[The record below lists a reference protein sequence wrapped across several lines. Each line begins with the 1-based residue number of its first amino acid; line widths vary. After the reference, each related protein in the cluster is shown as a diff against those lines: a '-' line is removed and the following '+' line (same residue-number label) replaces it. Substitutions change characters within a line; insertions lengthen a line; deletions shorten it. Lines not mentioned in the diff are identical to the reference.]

1 MRESKTN
8 ISFLNQLNARQ
19 HEAFKQLFKDYYQ
32 DLAYFSAKILKD
44 SIVAEDITQE
54 VFIRLWEKENHFD
67 NLLSLKSYLYL
78 SARNACINYLK
89 HHRIVTEFENS
100 LSEET
105 SEESTWNT
113 IVESEIISILSEY
126 IHQLPLE
133 YAKIMDLVMQGY
145 NSTEIS
151 TLTGASSSTV
161 RSQKQRGIALLKKWF
176 HRNYMHYLYFSCN
189 KTINRPP
196 STSLIPMQIL
206 G

>member
-1 MRESKTN
+1 MKKTFYVCTGMRESKTN

-161 RSQKQRGIALLKKWF
+161 RSQKQRGIALLKK
-176 HRNYMHYLYFSCN
+176 MVSPELYAL
-189 KTINRPP
+189 
-196 STSLIPMQIL
+196 LILFLQQNN
-206 G
+206 

>member
-1 MRESKTN
+1 MKKSFYVCIGMKESKTN
-8 ISFLNQLNARQ
+8 ISFLDQLNARQ
-19 HEAFKQLFKDYYQ
+19 YGAFKQLFKDYYQ
-32 DLAYFSAKILKD
+32 DLTYFSAKILKD
-44 SIVAEDITQE
+44 PIAAEDITQE

-78 SARNACINYLK
+78 SARNSCINYLK
-89 HHRIVTEFENS
+89 HHRIATEFENS

-105 SEESTWNT
+105 CEESTWNT

-133 YAKIMDLVMQGY
+133 CAKIMNLVMQGY

-161 RSQKQRGIALLKKWF
+161 RSQKQRGIMLLKK
-176 HRNYMHYLYFSCN
+176 MVSPELYALLVLFLQQN
-189 KTINRPP
+189 N
-196 STSLIPMQIL
+196 
-206 G
+206 

>member
-1 MRESKTN
+1 MKKTFYVCTGMRESKTN

-161 RSQKQRGIALLKKWF
+161 RSQKQRAVELLKSKF
-176 HRNYMHYLYFSCN
+176 HVVNMHN
-189 KTINRPP
+189 
-196 STSLIPMQIL
+196 M
-206 G
+206 

>member
-1 MRESKTN
+1 MKKTFYVCTGMRESKTN

-19 HEAFKQLFKDYYQ
+19 NEAFKQLFKDYYQ

-133 YAKIMDLVMQGY
+133 CAKIMDLVMQGY

-161 RSQKQRGIALLKKWF
+161 RSQKQRGIALLKK
-176 HRNYMHYLYFSCN
+176 MVSPELYAL
-189 KTINRPP
+189 
-196 STSLIPMQIL
+196 LILFLQQNN
-206 G
+206 

>member
-1 MRESKTN
+1 MKKTFYVCTGMRESKTN

-78 SARNACINYLK
+78 SARKACINYLK

-133 YAKIMDLVMQGY
+133 CAKIMDLVMQGY

-161 RSQKQRGIALLKKWF
+161 RSQKQRGIALLKK
-176 HRNYMHYLYFSCN
+176 MVSPELYAL
-189 KTINRPP
+189 
-196 STSLIPMQIL
+196 LILFLQQNN
-206 G
+206 

>member
-1 MRESKTN
+1 MKKTFYVCTGMRESKTN

-54 VFIRLWEKENHFD
+54 VFIRLWEQENHFD

-133 YAKIMDLVMQGY
+133 CAKIMDLVMQGY

-161 RSQKQRGIALLKKWF
+161 RSQKQRGIALLKK
-176 HRNYMHYLYFSCN
+176 MVSPELYAL
-189 KTINRPP
+189 
-196 STSLIPMQIL
+196 LILFLQQNN
-206 G
+206 

>member
-1 MRESKTN
+1 MKKTFYVCTGMRESKTN

-126 IHQLPLE
+126 IHQPPLE

-161 RSQKQRGIALLKKWF
+161 RSQKQRGIALLKK
-176 HRNYMHYLYFSCN
+176 MVSPELYAL
-189 KTINRPP
+189 
-196 STSLIPMQIL
+196 LILFLQQNN
-206 G
+206 

>member
-1 MRESKTN
+1 MKKTFYVCTGMRESKTN

-54 VFIRLWEKENHFD
+54 VFIRLLEKENHFD

-133 YAKIMDLVMQGY
+133 CAKIMDLVMQGY

-161 RSQKQRGIALLKKWF
+161 RSQKQRGIALLKK
-176 HRNYMHYLYFSCN
+176 MVSPELYAL
-189 KTINRPP
+189 
-196 STSLIPMQIL
+196 LILFLQQNN
-206 G
+206 

>member
-1 MRESKTN
+1 MKKTFYVCTGMRESKTN

-19 HEAFKQLFKDYYQ
+19 HEAVKQLFKDYYQ

-161 RSQKQRGIALLKKWF
+161 RSQKQRGIALLKK
-176 HRNYMHYLYFSCN
+176 MVSPELYAL
-189 KTINRPP
+189 
-196 STSLIPMQIL
+196 LILFLQQNN
-206 G
+206 

>member
-1 MRESKTN
+1 MKKTFYVCTGMRESKTN

-133 YAKIMDLVMQGY
+133 CAKIIDLVMQGY

-161 RSQKQRGIALLKKWF
+161 RSQKQRGIALLKK
-176 HRNYMHYLYFSCN
+176 MVSPELYAL
-189 KTINRPP
+189 
-196 STSLIPMQIL
+196 LILFLQQNN
-206 G
+206 

>member
-1 MRESKTN
+1 MKKTFYVCTGMRESKTN

-133 YAKIMDLVMQGY
+133 YAKIMDLVKQGY

-161 RSQKQRGIALLKKWF
+161 RSQKQRGIALLKK
-176 HRNYMHYLYFSCN
+176 MVSPELYAL
-189 KTINRPP
+189 
-196 STSLIPMQIL
+196 LILFLQQNN
-206 G
+206 

>member
-1 MRESKTN
+1 MKKTFYVCTGMRESKAN

-133 YAKIMDLVMQGY
+133 CAKIMDLVMQGY

-161 RSQKQRGIALLKKWF
+161 RSQKQRGIALLKK
-176 HRNYMHYLYFSCN
+176 MVSPELYAL
-189 KTINRPP
+189 
-196 STSLIPMQIL
+196 LILFLQQNN
-206 G
+206 